1 MQTLTRDE
9 FLEVLAI
16 TSGAF
21 DQLQHAGYVA
31 LAFGTPMPA
40 TPGRY
45 LDLDLV
51 AMAISLGLTSSLGRE
66 VSTVIVGAYFHQ
78 WASAVGHAEADLKQD
93 YFMAVGGVGWDVA
106 KKSPE
111 LLLVTHGTLD
121 QIAEDFR
128 AAKDLRGFFTVNISD
143 IIRRLRT
150 RAHAAGVDLSR
161 PFFFPPDDPRFDQ
174 ILTQVKRERDG
185 RIARLRRDKK
195 KLAAMK
201 ARGRRQDITAV
212 PRVENVGYPLV
223 MQVNKHLSRELR
235 S

>member
-1 MQTLTRDE
+1 MQTLMRDE

-51 AMAISLGLTSSLGRE
+51 AMAINLGLTSSLGRE
-66 VSTVIVGAYFHQ
+66 ISTTIVAAFFHQ

-143 IIRRLRT
+143 IMRRLRT

-201 ARGRRQDITAV
+201 ARGRRQDIAAV
-212 PRVENVGYPLV
+212 PRVQNAGYPLV
-223 MQVNKHLSRELR
+223 MQLTNT
-235 S
+235 

>member
-1 MQTLTRDE
+1 MQSLTRDE
-9 FLEVLAI
+9 FLKVLSL

-51 AMAISLGLTSSLGRE
+51 AMAINSGLTQSLGRE
-66 VSTVIVGAYFHQ
+66 ISTVIVGGYFDQ
-78 WASAVGHAEADLKQD
+78 WASAVGHAEADSKQD
-93 YFMAVGGVGWDVA
+93 YFMAVGGVGWDAA
-106 KKSPE
+106 KKGPK
-111 LLLVTHGTLD
+111 LLVVTHGTLE
-121 QIAEDFR
+121 QIVEDFR
-128 AAKDLRGFFTVNISD
+128 CTKELVGFFTVSISD

-150 RAHAAGVDLSR
+150 RAHAAGIDLGG
-161 PFFFPPDDPRFDQ
+161 PLFFPPNDPRFDQ
-174 ILTQVKRERDG
+174 ILMQVKRERDA

-201 ARGRRQDITAV
+201 ARGRHQDITAV
-212 PRVENVGYPLV
+212 PRVQNVGYPRV
-223 MQVNKHLSRELR
+223 MQLTNT
-235 S
+235 